1 MPETTTAGISRR
13 RFLQI
18 TAAAGALLVGGRLLS
33 RHPLHTSRETRTLMG
48 TVINLALVTP
58 DREAGQEAV
67 ERTFAEM
74 ARLIL
79 LFDHRRPEAALAR
92 LNETGRLASPALE
105 LLELLELL
113 SLAVHYGELTGG
125 AFDVTIKPRLDG
137 NPAHVDYRQLAIS
150 PWEIRLDKPGMAVT
164 LDGIAKGR
172 VVDGAVAS
180 LAACGFDNVLVEA
193 GGDLFGGGARAD
205 GSPWRVGV
213 AHPRAGNGALLATFA
228 IGARAMATSGDYQ
241 QVFTPDFSQHH
252 IVDPRTGR
260 SPAELASA
268 TVLAPSAT
276 DADALSTACLVLGK
290 DAGLALLEQLPHVA
304 GLLVT
309 KEMARFATRD
319 FPSEL

>member
-18 TAAAGALLVGGRLLS
+18 TAAAGTLLVGGRLLS
-33 RHPLHTSRETRTLMG
+33 RRALHTIRETRTLMG
-48 TVINLALVTP
+48 TVINLAVVTP
-58 DREAGQEAV
+58 DAAAGHEAV

-74 ARLIL
+74 ARLIQ

-92 LNETGRLASPALE
+92 LNAKGRLASPDPALV
-105 LLELLELL
+105 ELL
-113 SLAVHYGELTGG
+113 SLARHYSELTGG
-125 AFDVTIKPRLDG
+125 AFDVTVKPRLDG
-137 NPAHVDYRQLAIS
+137 SQAPVDYRQLQVSAAA
-150 PWEIRLDKPGMAVT
+150 IRLGRPGMAVT

-172 VVDGAVAS
+172 VVDGAVAM
-180 LAACGFDNVLVEA
+180 LAGYGFDNVLVEA
-193 GGDLFGGGARAD
+193 GGDLFGGGQRAD

-228 IGARAMATSGDYQ
+228 IGARAAATSGDYQ
-241 QVFTPDFSQHH
+241 HAFAADFSQHH

-268 TVLAPSAT
+268 TVLAPSAA

-290 DAGLALLEQLPHVA
+290 DAALALLERLPHVA

-309 KEMARFATRD
+309 KEMARFATRN
-319 FPSEL
+319 FPSEI

>member
-18 TAAAGALLVGGRLLS
+18 TAVAGTLLVGGRLLS
-33 RHPLHTSRETRTLMG
+33 RHTLHTIRETRTLMG
-48 TVINLALVTP
+48 TVINLAVVTP
-58 DREAGQEAV
+58 DLPAGQEAMR
-67 ERTFAEM
+67 RTFAEM

-92 LNETGRLASPALE
+92 LNQAGRLAAPAPE
-105 LLELLELL
+105 LAELL

-125 AFDVTIKPRLDG
+125 AFDVTVKPRLDG
-137 NPAHVDYRQLAIS
+137 RQAPVDYRQLTIS
-150 PWEIRLDKPGMAVT
+150 PEEIRLGRPGMAVT

-172 VVDGAVAS
+172 VVDGAVAT

-193 GGDLFGGGARAD
+193 GGDLFGGGMRAD

-241 QVFTPDFSQHH
+241 QAFSADFSEHH

-276 DADALSTACLVLGK
+276 DADALSTACMVLGK
-290 DAGLALLEQLPHVA
+290 EAGLALLERLPHVA

-309 KEMARFATRD
+309 KEMARFATRN
-319 FPSEL
+319 FPSEI

>member
-1 MPETTTAGISRR
+1 MPETTAAGISRR

-18 TAAAGALLVGGRLLS
+18 TAAAGTLLAGGRLLS
-33 RHPLHTSRETRTLMG
+33 RHTLHTIRETRTLMG

-58 DREAGQEAV
+58 DAADGQEAAV
-67 ERTFAEM
+67 RTFAEM

-79 LFDHRRPEAALAR
+79 LFDHRRPDAALAR
-92 LNETGRLASPALE
+92 LNETGRLASPATE
-105 LLELLELL
+105 LLDLLA
-113 SLAVHYGELTGG
+113 LAVHYGKLTGG
-125 AFDVTIKPRLDG
+125 AFDVTVKPRLDG
-137 NPAHVDYRQLAIS
+137 NPAPVDYRQLAIS
-150 PWEIRLDKPGMAVT
+150 PGEIRLNRPGMAVT

-172 VVDGAVAS
+172 VVDGAVAT

-213 AHPRAGNGALLATFA
+213 AHPRAGHGVLLGTFA
-228 IGARAMATSGDYQ
+228 LGARAAATSGDYQ
-241 QVFTPDFSQHH
+241 HAFSADFSQHH

-268 TVLAPSAT
+268 TVLAPSAA
-276 DADALSTACLVLGK
+276 DAEALSTACLVLGK
-290 DAGLALLEQLPHVA
+290 DAALALLDRLPHVA

-309 KEMARFATRD
+309 KEMARFTTRN
-319 FPSEL
+319 FPSEI